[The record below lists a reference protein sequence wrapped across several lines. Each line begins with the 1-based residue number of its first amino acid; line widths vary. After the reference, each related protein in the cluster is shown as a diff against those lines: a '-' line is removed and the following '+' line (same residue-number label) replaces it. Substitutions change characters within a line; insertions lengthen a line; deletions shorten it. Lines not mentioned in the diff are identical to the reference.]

1 MEITISKFIKIE
13 NNTIWLN
20 GEKVF
25 SAGPDIDFR
34 TFLKVLYRRYAVKYL
49 KFFKM
54 DNLSKLGFLAS
65 EILLEGQGLIKRYP
79 NDKIGVILSNSNSTL
94 DIDQQYY
101 DLIKDSDNY
110 FPSPA
115 LFVYTLPNIMIGE
128 ICIKNKFRGE
138 SATFIMKEYD
148 PNITV
153 DYIKNLFLQ
162 NKIKVCIAG
171 FVDYTKDNYDAFL
184 YLAENTEL
192 LNGIAHNAE
201 NINNLYYQR
210 E

>member
-1 MEITISKFIKIE
+1 MEITISKYIKIE

-25 SAGPDIDFR
+25 SAGPDIDFG
-34 TFLKVLYRRYAVKYL
+34 TFIKVLYRRYAVKYL

-162 NKIKVCIAG
+162 DKIKVCIAG

-184 YLAENTEL
+184 YLAGNTEL
-192 LNGIAHNAE
+192 LNGTAHNAE

>member
-1 MEITISKFIKIE
+1 M
-13 NNTIWLN
+13 
-20 GEKVF
+20 F